1 LLRILSENTAEGHH
15 LRHIFRASE
24 ENSWHTETAAV
35 PEPIPI
41 ASSVLLVDDD
51 LDTLQF
57 ITNLLS
63 FRLPG
68 LRVDRAATTQEAE
81 AAMYLKEYRA
91 ILADV
96 EMCGPRV
103 AVMTQ
108 LRHIQPDTAMILM
121 TANPHRLG
129 DILGSGAFAAM
140 RKPINPDYCVTVMGQ
155 AVTFHWLKAAI
166 EAERK

>member
-103 AVMTQ
+103 ALMTQ

-129 DILGSGAFAAM
+129 DILGSGAFAVM